1 VELTDL
7 IEHNLAMFFPLF
19 FAALWLMVTAL
30 LGLLSGWFR
39 LMVNFPDQT
48 VEPILRIRGQ
58 SGTMGLG
65 VRMNG
70 ILTLSVCPSG
80 LRIGMMRLFG
90 PFCRNFFV
98 PWESMVVIRKTTL
111 IWPVAELLFG
121 NPVVGRLSISVHVA
135 DRMARSAMGRWP
147 ESGPFAE
154 ETRGDVFRRL
164 LTQWGLATSFAAV
177 FFYPRSTGS
186 CAEWNSPANLVSNSV
201 PGDRL
206 WRGIHGEI
214 PSRNR
219 LMISG
224 MDHDPTIAAPSIG
237 QHCRRR
243 PKPGPDAA
251 GEPLVRFAAVSKRFA
266 GTSAVNR
273 LSLDIFP
280 GEFFALLGPS
290 GCGKTTLLRMLAGF
304 ETPDEGRVLL
314 GGDDLAAVPPHR
326 RPVNMMFQSYAL
338 FPHLT
343 VAGNI
348 AFGLRQDRL
357 PKPAIAARVEEMLAL
372 VKLEG
377 LGARRPDQLSGGQR
391 QRVALA
397 RSLAKRPK
405 VLLLDEPMAA
415 LDKKL
420 REETQFE
427 LIDLQ
432 ARLGT
437 AFVIVTHDQEEAMTV
452 AHRIA
457 VMDRG
462 EIVQVATPAEIYEQ
476 PQSRWVAAFIGDIN
490 LIEGGV
496 VAIDTAGA
504 VIEDGGGRRYR
515 VAEAAGAA
523 VGARVAV
530 ALRPEKLRI
539 APLAPLAP
547 LAAAATADGE
557 NAVRGR
563 VWDIGYLGDISIYQ
577 VRLADGTRMKAS
589 VANVTRL
596 VERPIG
602 WDDEV
607 VLSWAPSAAVLLT
620 R

>member
-1 VELTDL
+1 
-7 IEHNLAMFFPLF
+7 M
-19 FAALWLMVTAL
+19 
-30 LGLLSGWFR
+30 
-39 LMVNFPDQT
+39 
-48 VEPILRIRGQ
+48 
-58 SGTMGLG
+58 
-65 VRMNG
+65 
-70 ILTLSVCPSG
+70 
-80 LRIGMMRLFG
+80 
-90 PFCRNFFV
+90 
-98 PWESMVVIRKTTL
+98 
-111 IWPVAELLFG
+111 
-121 NPVVGRLSISVHVA
+121 
-135 DRMARSAMGRWP
+135 
-147 ESGPFAE
+147 
-154 ETRGDVFRRL
+154 
-164 LTQWGLATSFAAV
+164 
-177 FFYPRSTGS
+177 
-186 CAEWNSPANLVSNSV
+186 
-201 PGDRL
+201 
-206 WRGIHGEI
+206 
-214 PSRNR
+214 
-219 LMISG
+219 
-224 MDHDPTIAAPSIG
+224 
-237 QHCRRR
+237 
-243 PKPGPDAA
+243 
-251 GEPLVRFAAVSKRFA
+251 
-266 GTSAVNR
+266 
-273 LSLDIFP
+273 
-280 GEFFALLGPS
+280 
-290 GCGKTTLLRMLAGF
+290 
-304 ETPDEGRVLL
+304 LL

-437 AFVIVTHDQEEAMTV
+437 TFVIVTHDQEEAMTV

-496 VAIDTAGA
+496 VAIDAAGRGDRGWRRPA
-504 VIEDGGGRRYR
+504 LPRRRGGRRR
-515 VAEAAGAA
+515 GGRTGRHRAAAGEAAH
-523 VGARVAV
+523 R
-530 ALRPEKLRI
+530 RRWP
-539 APLAPLAP
+539 P
-547 LAAAATADGE
+547 AAAADGE

-563 VWDIGYLGDISIYQ
+563 VWDIGYLGDISIYK
-577 VRLADGTRMKAS
+577 VRLDDGTRMKAS